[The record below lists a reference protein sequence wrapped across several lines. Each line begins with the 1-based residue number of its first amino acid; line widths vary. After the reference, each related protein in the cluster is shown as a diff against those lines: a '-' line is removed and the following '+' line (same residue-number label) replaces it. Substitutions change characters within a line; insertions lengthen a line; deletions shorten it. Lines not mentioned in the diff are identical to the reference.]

1 MAYDKIKY
9 NNEYNK
15 NSYDRITILLKKGEK
30 EKIKEWCKVHNKSL
44 NQMMI
49 DLINE
54 KMKEDQERS
63 SD

>member
-1 MAYDKIKY
+1 MSYDKIKY
-9 NNEYNK
+9 NNDYNK
-15 NSYDRITILLKKGEK
+15 KMYEDIKIRIKKGEK
-30 EKIKEWCKVHNKSL
+30 EKIKEWCKAHNKSL

-54 KMKEDQERS
+54 KMKEDQKRS